1 MVINTITLT
10 IITIAVML
18 LSELFTKKM
27 TLILFPEQLKKI
39 NATEKKLAELKNLI
53 RLTMLNNDNLTYKK
67 LQSEYA
73 EHYNSIFFTKIKIN
87 SIFIIPLLV
96 FIPLASFFYHNQP
109 LLLPAINLIFFV
121 AGIYFLVKFII
132 TMIKNYYG
140 K

>member
-1 MVINTITLT
+1 MIINTITLT

-18 LSELFTKKM
+18 LSELFTKK
-27 TLILFPEQLKKI
+27 IAQKLFPVQLKKI
-39 NATEKKLAELKNLI
+39 KETEKKLKDLKNLI
-53 RLTMLNNDNLTYKK
+53 RLTMLNNDNLSYKK

-73 EHYNSIFFTKIKIN
+73 EHYNSIFFTKIRIN

-96 FIPLASFFYHNQP
+96 FIPLASFAYNNQA

-132 TMIKNYYG
+132 SLVKNFYG